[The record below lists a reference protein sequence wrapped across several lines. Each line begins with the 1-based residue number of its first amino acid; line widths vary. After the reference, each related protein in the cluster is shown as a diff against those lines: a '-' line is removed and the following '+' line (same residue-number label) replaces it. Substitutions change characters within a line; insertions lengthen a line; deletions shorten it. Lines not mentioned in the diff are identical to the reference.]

1 MYFDRAFWIAAAERS
16 LKTLFQTLAAALGT
30 DAVGVLTVDLR
41 AAVTLAVAAA
51 LLSLVT
57 SAASAGVGPEGPALA
72 GEETTHP
79 RVRIVEVAV
88 PAKKPATKPKAKTA
102 TAKPTAKKPATAK
115 KATTKK

>member
-30 DAVGVLTVDLR
+30 DAVGVLSVDLR
-41 AAVTLAVAAA
+41 AAVTLALAAA

-57 SAASAGVGPEGPALA
+57 SAASAGVGPEGPAIA
-72 GEETTHP
+72 GDETTHP
-79 RVRIVEVAV
+79 RVRVVEVAV
-88 PAKKPATKPKAKTA
+88 PARKPAAKAKTA
-102 TAKPTAKKPATAK
+102 AAKPAAKKPAAK

>member
-30 DAVGVLTVDLR
+30 DAVGVLSVDLR

-57 SAASAGVGPEGPALA
+57 SAASAGVGPEGPAIA

-79 RVRIVEVAV
+79 RVKVVEVAV
-88 PAKKPATKPKAKTA
+88 ETPARKAPAKAKTA
-102 TAKPTAKKPATAK
+102 AAKPVAKKAPAK